1 MNERNHQL
9 VANIIDGKAI
19 ATSIR
24 QDVKKRVDQL
34 LNKGIQPTLVVIVV
48 GNNPASAIYVRNK
61 IKACHEVGVRSI
73 KVSLSDDTTEQSVLK
88 LIEELNTDTNINGI
102 LVQLPLPKHI
112 DEHRIL
118 EKISPEKDVDGF
130 HLLNAGR
137 LLSGLSGFRP
147 CTPSGVIRMLE
158 LSGLS
163 FEGKHAVVVG
173 RSNIVGKPMALMFL
187 ERNCTVSIVHSK
199 TKELAS
205 ITRQA
210 DILVSAVGKPRM
222 ISANMVKPGSIVVDV
237 GINRD
242 TDGKLCGD
250 VDFDTVSEVAG
261 WITPVPGGVGPMTIA
276 ILLDNTVKSAESTL

>member
-1 MNERNHQL
+1 M

>member
-1 MNERNHQL
+1 M

-24 QDVKKRVDQL
+24 KDVKKRVDQL

-73 KVSLSDDTTEQSVLK
+73 KVSLSDDTTEASVLK
-88 LIEELNTDTNINGI
+88 LIEELNSDTDINGI

-163 FEGKHAVVVG
+163 FEGKHAVVIG

-187 ERNCTVSIVHSK
+187 ERNCTVSMVHSK
-199 TKELAS
+199 TKDLAS

-222 ISANMVKPGSIVVDV
+222 ISADMVKPGSIVVDV

-276 ILLDNTVKSAESTL
+276 MLLDNTIKSAESTL

>member
-1 MNERNHQL
+1 M

-24 QDVKKRVDQL
+24 QDVKKRVDLL

>member
-1 MNERNHQL
+1 M

-48 GNNPASAIYVRNK
+48 GNNPAIAIYVRNK